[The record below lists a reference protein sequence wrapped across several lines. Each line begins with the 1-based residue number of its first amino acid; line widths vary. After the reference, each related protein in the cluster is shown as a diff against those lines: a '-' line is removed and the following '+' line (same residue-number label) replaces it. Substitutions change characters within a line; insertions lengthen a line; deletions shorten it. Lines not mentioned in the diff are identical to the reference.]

1 MQVSDMTQYKQRT
14 RPRSVRFVNITM
26 TETFCSQIIRQKS
39 SIVLFNGP
47 CVAMYSCL
55 L

>member
-1 MQVSDMTQYKQRT
+1 MTQYKQRT

-39 SIVLFNGP
+39 SVVHFIGP
-47 CVAMYSCL
+47 WAAMYSRL